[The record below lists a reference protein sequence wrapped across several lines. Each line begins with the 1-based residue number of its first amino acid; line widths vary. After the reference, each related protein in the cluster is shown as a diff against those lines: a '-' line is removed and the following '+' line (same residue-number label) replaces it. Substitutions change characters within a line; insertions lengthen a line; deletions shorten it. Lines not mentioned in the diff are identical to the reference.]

1 MTAESINLRR
11 KLSHFSDHW
20 SPKVIAEL
28 NDYQIKLVKLEGE
41 FVWHQHDD
49 TDELFF
55 CLEGSLVIEL
65 PDDSVS
71 IQEGEMFVVPK
82 GVEHRP
88 IAAAECHVMLI
99 EPKGVI
105 NTGSAG
111 GDLTAPENQWV

>member
-1 MTAESINLRR
+1 MTESINLRHR
-11 KLSHFSDHW
+11 LSRFSDHW

-55 CLEGSLVIEL
+55 CLEGALIIEL
-65 PDDSVS
+65 PGDSVS
-71 IQEGEMFVVPK
+71 LREGEMFVVPK

-88 IAAAECHVMLI
+88 VATVECHVMLI
-99 EPKGVI
+99 EPKGAI
-105 NTGSAG
+105 NTGSEG
-111 GDLTAPENQWV
+111 GDLTAPDNQWI